1 MLPGRTD
8 NAVKNRFH
16 ATERAR
22 NRNIEKGLMSTD
34 GSYSTY
40 YGGSGNGS
48 VSMDTADMSDS
59 GIDEATLQQLKAA
72 AAASQHAHMDV
83 PSSVAASHHYSPM
96 DKDRSGAFVPI
107 IDSFPSPRFPE
118 LEATAMM
125 QKNSSGVAARLSGK
139 RPVSSLDLPTEMT
152 SSTDS
157 YHDTAEHDGEIHDI
171 DFSFLMS
178 DPNNAGGRAFN
189 PSPDSVPEI
198 EDIDWNAHESSMQ
211 VDDASAT
218 NKRVAYAPP
227 PVSRQ
232 SSGIGC
238 GVNLPSQMSM
248 MQNMCGFNVPSRQS
262 MSRQNS
268 SGSRMSTDSSK
279 GPNRQLPPKSPQSI
293 MFQPSPSGPPL
304 NLQPVPGHPNLY
316 YNPSAGF
323 PMQQQQQKP
332 QLHA

>member
-40 YGGSGNGS
+40 YGCSGDAS

-59 GIDEATLQQLKAA
+59 GMDEATIQQLKAA
-72 AAASQHAHMDV
+72 AASSQHSQMDV
-83 PSSVAASHHYSPM
+83 PSSVTSNHHYSPT
-96 DKDRSGAFVPI
+96 DKSNAFVPI

-118 LEATAMM
+118 LEASAMLH
-125 QKNSSGVAARLSGK
+125 KNASGGVASARLSGK
-139 RPVSSLDLPTEMT
+139 RPVSSMDIPSEMAH
-152 SSTDS
+152 TDS
-157 YHDTAEHDGEIHDI
+157 YHDTTGEHEIHDI

-178 DPNNAGGRAFN
+178 DPNHNGNRAFN

-211 VDDASAT
+211 VDDAAV
-218 NKRVAYAPP
+218 NKRTAYAPP
-227 PVSRQ
+227 PINRQ

-248 MQNMCGFNVPSRQS
+248 MQNMCGFNMPTRQPI
-262 MSRQNS
+262 SRQNS
-268 SGSRMSTDSSK
+268 SSSRLSNDSSK
-279 GPNRQLPPKSPQSI
+279 GQNRQLPPKSPQSI
-293 MFQPSPSGPPL
+293 IFHPSPSGPAL

-316 YNPSAGF
+316 FNPSAGY
-323 PMQQQQQKP
+323 PMP
-332 QLHA
+332 SNSQLHA